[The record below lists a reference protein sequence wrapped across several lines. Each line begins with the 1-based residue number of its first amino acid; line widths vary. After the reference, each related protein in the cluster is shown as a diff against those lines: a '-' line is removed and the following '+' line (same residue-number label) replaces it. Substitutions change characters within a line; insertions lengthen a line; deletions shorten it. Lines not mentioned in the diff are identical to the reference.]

1 MIVTMKFK
9 PVKMELKPRM
19 NAPEVARITELSVV
33 VDVTVAGASLADG
46 ELELMVHRRIQ
57 DDDSRGVQEPLNET
71 MCGCNDINAAP
82 GAMGE
87 NGHEGDGGCE
97 CDGLVMRGR
106 QWLVLDATDS
116 AHATRRTVAESLHF
130 PPTLAFAESGGN
142 VQKWSAI
149 QEALPANVKLQT
161 LTNNYAAFNDGQWLL
176 RLAHLYQVDEHPT
189 LAKPVEVDLV
199 KVFSGEG
206 GRLKIVNAVE
216 VSLTANQLKS
226 EMDAKKFDWKVD
238 AGVGGEAV
246 EAQFA
251 EGEARRASSGVR
263 GRGAFDFPVV
273 TLNPMEVRTFLARFE

>member
-1 MIVTMKFK
+1 M
-9 PVKMELKPRM
+9 
-19 NAPEVARITELSVV
+19 
-33 VDVTVAGASLADG
+33 
-46 ELELMVHRRIQ
+46 
-57 DDDSRGVQEPLNET
+57 
-71 MCGCNDINAAP
+71 
-82 GAMGE
+82 
-87 NGHEGDGGCE
+87 
-97 CDGLVMRGR
+97 
-106 QWLVLDATDS
+106 
-116 AHATRRTVAESLHF
+116 HF

-246 EAQFA
+246 KAQFA
-251 EGEARRASSGVR
+251 EGEARRSSSGVR